1 MRKQQKGTD
10 KTMEQKLTD
19 QVIAN
24 DMLIAAKSGVKTYAS
39 AVVESATPAVKD
51 MMKKHLDDAITF
63 QSKIGDFVMSKGWYD
78 AYNLNKLLENDCKQ
92 SQCAINKIG

>member
-39 AVVESATPAVKD
+39 AVESATP
-51 MMKKHLDDAITF
+51 L
-63 QSKIGDFVMSKGWYD
+63 
-78 AYNLNKLLENDCKQ
+78 
-92 SQCAINKIG
+92 

>member
-39 AVVESATPAVKD
+39 AVVESATPAVK
-51 MMKKHLDDAITF
+51 I
-63 QSKIGDFVMSKGWYD
+63 
-78 AYNLNKLLENDCKQ
+78 
-92 SQCAINKIG
+92 